1 MIWDIKNIKKC
12 DNPQPLLKSMKMK
25 KYKYFY
31 SRRAGVNVI
40 TGHNKLF
47 VIDRNNIK
55 LGAFVNEDG
64 SVIKDYTLDYDLER
78 MIQGRGNW
86 SSLEGFTNLEKHIK
100 GEIIFNNTEEKNKAI
115 RNATKTIN
123 TRIRSTSSGEKV
135 PKRRVNIS

>member
-64 SVIKDYTLDYDLER
+64 SVIKENNLNYYLER

-115 RNATKTIN
+115 KKCNKN
-123 TRIRSTSSGEKV
+123 
-135 PKRRVNIS
+135 N